1 VYRTLDQSAAT
12 QLELD
17 VDVFLDFLSELEAA
31 GHEGEIT
38 GDVYMY
44 LLDEYQ
50 AGKARGANVISPR
63 RYFNSVP
70 PIFPFIFQVDRVSC
84 RLSLRAR

>member
-1 VYRTLDQSAAT
+1 MQVLTRGDVYRTLDQSAAT

-63 RYFNSVP
+63 RYSICSTDSFS
-70 PIFPFIFQVDRVSC
+70 FIV
-84 RLSLRAR
+84 